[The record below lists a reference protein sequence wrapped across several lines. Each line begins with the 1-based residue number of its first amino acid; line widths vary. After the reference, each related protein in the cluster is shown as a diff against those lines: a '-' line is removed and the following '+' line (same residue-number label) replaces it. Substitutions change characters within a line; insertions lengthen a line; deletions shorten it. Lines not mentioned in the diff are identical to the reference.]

1 MSEPTR
7 QQKILLQQQKQREAA
22 QKRREEAQ
30 KKRQAAQEAQ
40 KNRRVRTSKARNIQG
55 TTRRQTTTRGQT
67 TRRVNNQ
74 LKDAQACIH
83 NQGETGNRVPV
94 G

>member
-1 MSEPTR
+1 MPEPTR

-22 QKRREEAQ
+22 QKRRQEAQ
-30 KKRQAAQEAQ
+30 QKRQEAQ
-40 KNRRVRTSKARNIQG
+40 KNRRTSKARNVQG
-55 TTRRQTTTRGQT
+55 TTRRQT

-83 NQGETGNRVPV
+83 NLGETGKRVPV

>member
-22 QKRREEAQ
+22 QKRRQEAN
-30 KKRQAAQEAQ
+30 KKRQEAQ
-40 KNRRVRTSKARNIQG
+40 KNRRVKSSKARNLQG
-55 TTRRQTTTRGQT
+55 TTRRQA

-83 NQGETGNRVPV
+83 NQGETGKRVPV

>member
-22 QKRREEAQ
+22 QKRRQEAN
-30 KKRQAAQEAQ
+30 KKRQEAQ
-40 KNRRVRTSKARNIQG
+40 KNRRVKSSKARNIQT
-55 TTRRQTTTRGQT
+55 TTRRQTTGRPT

-83 NQGETGNRVPV
+83 NQGETGKRVPV

>member
-1 MSEPTR
+1 MPEPTR

-22 QKRREEAQ
+22 QKRRQEAQ
-30 KKRQAAQEAQ
+30 QKRQEAQ
-40 KNRRVRTSKARNIQG
+40 KNRRTRTSKARNIQG
-55 TTRRQTTTRGQT
+55 TTRRQT

-83 NQGETGNRVPV
+83 NLGETGKRVPV